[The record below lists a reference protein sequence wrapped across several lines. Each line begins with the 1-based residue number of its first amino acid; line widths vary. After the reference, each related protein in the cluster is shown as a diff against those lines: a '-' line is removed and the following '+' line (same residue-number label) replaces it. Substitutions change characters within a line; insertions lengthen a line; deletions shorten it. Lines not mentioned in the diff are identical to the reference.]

1 MCLILRLYFIVFKY
15 IGLLIVVDLV
25 RFRFSFTLETTEEQ
39 ELKRLTSENE
49 KLSQEKVLPLPA
61 LVILIWLLVAL
72 HSVQ

>member
-1 MCLILRLYFIVFKY
+1 MILRLYFIVFKY

-25 RFRFSFTLETTEEQ
+25 RLRFSFTLETTEEQ

-61 LVILIWLLVAL
+61 LVILNWLLVAL